1 MHVIERSLFSLLVSS
16 CVWDM
21 HYSTPAYYTIG
32 NCLWKKIQKK
42 QSLVYLNVILCLSED
57 ILNLDTLLIVE
68 AWWPHGWCT

>member
-1 MHVIERSLFSLLVSS
+1 
-16 CVWDM
+16 M

-32 NCLWKKIQKK
+32 SCVWKKNTEKK
-42 QSLVYLNVILCLSED
+42 YRKKIPGLPEGLYVILYLSED

>member
-1 MHVIERSLFSLLVSS
+1 
-16 CVWDM
+16 M

-32 NCLWKKIQKK
+32 NCVWKKNTEKTIPG
-42 QSLVYLNVILCLSED
+42 LPEGLYVILYLSED